1 LNQTAI
7 VNINRRKVPLQYFA
21 GAPNRDRI
29 ALISM
34 EAAVVAALL
43 HSSEIIL
50 KEFSMV
56 ITQRNVLWY
65 LFLALVAVGCGSS
78 AADMA
83 AKKEGVTPRQVSRCD
98 TRLCFLGLGSEILD
112 KKENSDGSLTE
123 IYRVK
128 RARGS
133 TIRSFAHGVLSF
145 ATLGIWNIVG
155 TPIEGF
161 LSSEEFIVFR
171 VFYDTNEKAKKVEI
185 QG

>member
-1 LNQTAI
+1 
-7 VNINRRKVPLQYFA
+7 
-21 GAPNRDRI
+21 
-29 ALISM
+29 M
-34 EAAVVAALL
+34 
-43 HSSEIIL
+43 
-50 KEFSMV
+50 
-56 ITQRNVLWY
+56 
-65 LFLALVAVGCGSS
+65 ALVQLGLFWILGLLMFGSGCGSS

-83 AKKEGVTPRQVSRCD
+83 AKKEGVSSRQVSRCD
-98 TRLCFLGLGSEILD
+98 TRMCFLGLGSEILD
-112 KKENSDGSLTE
+112 KKENPDGSLTE

-161 LSSEEFIVFR
+161 LSSEDYIVFR
-171 VFYDTNEKAKKVEI
+171 VFYDKDEKAKKVEI

>member
-1 LNQTAI
+1 
-7 VNINRRKVPLQYFA
+7 
-21 GAPNRDRI
+21 
-29 ALISM
+29 
-34 EAAVVAALL
+34 
-43 HSSEIIL
+43 
-50 KEFSMV
+50 MV
-56 ITQRNVLWY
+56 MPQRNVLWF
-65 LFLALVAVGCGSS
+65 LFLVLVASGCGSS

-83 AKKEGVTPRQVSRCD
+83 AKKEGVTPRQVSRCS
-98 TRLCFLGLGSEILD
+98 TRMCFLGLGAEILD
-112 KKENSDGSLTE
+112 KKENPDGTLTE

-161 LSSEEFIVFR
+161 LSSEDYIVFR
-171 VFYDTNEKAKKVEI
+171 VFYDDQEKAKKVEI

>member
-1 LNQTAI
+1 M
-7 VNINRRKVPLQYFA
+7 RM
-21 GAPNRDRI
+21 G
-29 ALISM
+29 
-34 EAAVVAALL
+34 
-43 HSSEIIL
+43 
-50 KEFSMV
+50 
-56 ITQRNVLWY
+56 QRNLLWFAI
-65 LFLALVAVGCGSS
+65 FLLIASGCSSS

-98 TRLCFLGLGSEILD
+98 TRMCFIGLGSEILD
-112 KKENSDGSLTE
+112 KKENPDGSLTE

-161 LSSEEFIVFR
+161 LSSDDYIVFR

>member
-1 LNQTAI
+1 MA
-7 VNINRRKVPLQYFA
+7 VLQLSLMGFLGLLLFA
-21 GAPNRDRI
+21 
-29 ALISM
+29 S
-34 EAAVVAALL
+34 
-43 HSSEIIL
+43 
-50 KEFSMV
+50 
-56 ITQRNVLWY
+56 
-65 LFLALVAVGCGSS
+65 GCSSS

-98 TRLCFLGLGSEILD
+98 TRMCFLGLGSEILD
-112 KKENSDGSLTE
+112 KKENPDGSLTE

-161 LSSEEFIVFR
+161 LSSEEYIVFR